1 MRRSAGPGSPTG
13 RRLQRPAP
21 GQPFSGHRRTGRTGC
36 RRNSSPTRTS
46 SLSHGERTHLTLL
59 PRRSA
64 TGRERRRRVRLRRTA
79 AGAAT
84 IWLLAALL
92 HVRPNELLGV
102 LLEHLVD
109 LVEDGVHVVGELFV
123 PLLDFLCTASLGLF
137 GLFGAPRGLPLTA
150 CVLRCHMTTSVSPN
164 AIVTRGSP
172 AQSRQPEIGTNSL
185 HTRGASPPASPP
197 GRRGLV
203 RRQKGAQQGGATGG

>member
-1 MRRSAGPGSPTG
+1 
-13 RRLQRPAP
+13 L
-21 GQPFSGHRRTGRTGC
+21 
-36 RRNSSPTRTS
+36 
-46 SLSHGERTHLTLL
+46 
-59 PRRSA
+59 
-64 TGRERRRRVRLRRTA
+64 
-79 AGAAT
+79 
-84 IWLLAALL
+84 LLAALL

-185 HTRGASPPASPP
+185 HTRGASPPREPP
-197 GRRGLV
+197 GPYGAGQTAKGGRNRGCT
-203 RRQKGAQQGGATGG
+203 GGAIGV